1 MNVSL
6 LWSILENPKS
16 QWVSINCMEHE
27 NRLGGKGV
35 RSGILTELL
44 YGVFSSVAD
53 LVEGAVEN
61 FVREQQ
67 KRIFKKVSI
76 AIVFFTGALFLL
88 NALALFIGDYLE
100 KASWVGYGVVGGVL
114 IILALIFWKE

>member
-1 MNVSL
+1 MFLRFGLYWRILKVS
-6 LWSILENPKS
+6 EGRTD
-16 QWVSINCMEHE
+16 CMERE
-27 NRLGGKGV
+27 NGWGGKIL
-35 RSGILTELL
+35 RSGAIAELF
-44 YGVFSSVAD
+44 YGVFSSVVD

-88 NALALFIGDYLE
+88 NALALFISDYLE

-114 IILALIFWKE
+114 VILALIFWKE